1 MSISLHSK
9 TLKTLLIL
17 TLGVGIGWTEIAFSS
32 AIEPDKKL
40 HLGYST
46 AIGGVST
53 LIFEKKSYQFLA
65 CSSVGLA
72 KELYDE
78 YSYGGL
84 DMEI

>member
-1 MSISLHSK
+1 MNNSLHSNA
-9 TLKTLLIL
+9 LKTLLIP
-17 TLGVGIGWTEIAFSS
+17 TLCLPLGYASNAFSS

>member
-78 YSYGGL
+78 YRYGGF